1 MPNSRCRRKDTVD
14 TEQSLALRAAKLYYY
29 QGMTTEDIAG
39 ELGLSRPKISRLL
52 SLAKREG
59 IVQIRIV
66 DPSDDSRSLAGAL
79 KVKYKL
85 HAVHIVPVP
94 DNASEAEALERVAT
108 FTGVH
113 LNTFV
118 QAKIVIGLAWGTT
131 LTAISRHLIPKLT
144 PNIQIVQ
151 LNGSGTIADMSNPH
165 IEQVLSRF
173 GQNYGAKVHQF
184 PVPAFFDYSETK
196 LALWRERSVKKITDL
211 QKQASVLLYSVGALH
226 ASVPSYVYEAGY
238 LEKRDYQELTREH
251 VMGDIATVFFRKDGS
266 FDNIPLNARASGPDL
281 GVIRKAKHA
290 VCVVAGKSK
299 AQALKAA
306 LAGALLNELIVDEPT
321 ARLLLD

>member
-1 MPNSRCRRKDTVD
+1 VS
-14 TEQSLALRAAKLYYY
+14 TEQNLALRAAKLYYY
-29 QGMTTEDIAG
+29 QGMTTEDIAK

-59 IVQIRIV
+59 IVQIRII
-66 DPSDDSRSLAGAL
+66 DPLEDTRSLAGTIKTKFNL
-79 KVKYKL
+79 N
-85 HAVHIVPVP
+85 AVHIVPVP
-94 DNASEAEALERVAT
+94 DNASEADALERVAT
-108 FTGVH
+108 FTGVQ
-113 LNTFV
+113 LNTLV
-118 QAKIVIGLAWGTT
+118 QPNTVIGLAWGTT
-131 LTAISRHLIPKLT
+131 LTAISRHLIPKPT
-144 PNIQIVQ
+144 PNLEIVQ
-151 LNGSGTIADMSNPH
+151 LNGSGTIADMNNPL

-184 PVPAFFDYSETK
+184 PVPAFFDFAQTK
-196 LALWRERSVKKITDL
+196 VSLWQERSVKKITDL

-226 ASVPSYVYEAGY
+226 AKVPSYVYEAGY

-251 VMGDIATVFFRKDGS
+251 VEGDIATVFFRKDGS
-266 FDNIPLNARASGPDL
+266 FNNIPLNDRASGPDL
-281 GVIRKAKHA
+281 NVIRQAKHG
-290 VCVVAGKSK
+290 VCVVAGRSK

>member
-1 MPNSRCRRKDTVD
+1 MD

-66 DPSDDSRSLAGAL
+66 DPSDDSRSLAGTL

-196 LALWRERSVKKITDL
+196 LALWRERSVRKITDL

-266 FDNIPLNARASGPDL
+266 FNNIPLNARASGPDL

>member
-1 MPNSRCRRKDTVD
+1 MT
-14 TEQSLALRAAKLYYY
+14 TEQNLSLRAAKLYYY
-29 QGMTTEDIAG
+29 QGMTTEEIAV
-39 ELGLSRPKISRLL
+39 ELGLSRPKVSRLL

-59 IVQIRIV
+59 IVQIRII
-66 DPSDDSRSLAGAL
+66 DPSEDTRSLAGTIKA
-79 KVKYKL
+79 KFKL
-85 HAVHIVPVP
+85 HAVHVVPVP

-118 QAKIVIGLAWGTT
+118 QPKIIIGLAWGTT
-131 LTAISRHLIPKLT
+131 MTAISRHLIPKPT
-144 PNIQIVQ
+144 SSIEIVQ
-151 LNGSGTIADMSNPH
+151 LNGSGTITDMSNPH
-165 IEQVLSRF
+165 IEQVFSRF

-184 PVPAFFDYSETK
+184 PVPAFFDFADTK
-196 LALWRERSVKKITDL
+196 KALWLERSIQKITEL
-211 QKQASVLLYSVGALH
+211 QKQASVLLYSIGALH

-238 LEKRDYQELTREH
+238 LEKQDYKELTREH
-251 VMGDIATVFFRKDGS
+251 VVGDIATVFFRKDGS

-281 GVIRKAKHA
+281 SVIRKAKHA